1 MTPTFKDLLLSR
13 PTGPTASYGEND
25 RFLIPVAGSFSNLPD
40 DLKVLVG
47 FLTRACAVR
56 LLHQWDTALGQA
68 LALNRN
74 ALVHKFGHLVSL
86 LWARLILSRFRDAVS
101 HLPFEAATNAAEV
114 PNDEDPLHF
123 FGSCRSAYRG
133 RNAPGA

>member
-1 MTPTFKDLLLSR
+1 M
-13 PTGPTASYGEND
+13 
-25 RFLIPVAGSFSNLPD
+25 
-40 DLKVLVG
+40 
-47 FLTRACAVR
+47 R
-56 LLHQWDTALGQA
+56 LLHQWNTTPGQA

-86 LWARLILSRFRDAVS
+86 LWARLILGRFRDVVS

-133 RNAPGA
+133 RNVPGA

>member
-1 MTPTFKDLLLSR
+1 MKNKNYILKALA
-13 PTGPTASYGEND
+13 ASLYPLVYPAGRKKTL
-25 RFLIPVAGSFSNLPD
+25 RFLST
-40 DLKVLVG
+40 
-47 FLTRACAVR
+47 FLLARVRAMR
-56 LLHQWDTALGQA
+56 LLHQINTTTGQA

-74 ALVHKFGHLVSL
+74 ALVNKFGHLVSL
-86 LWARLILSRFRDAVS
+86 LWAKLILSRFRDVVL

-133 RNAPGA
+133 RNVPGA